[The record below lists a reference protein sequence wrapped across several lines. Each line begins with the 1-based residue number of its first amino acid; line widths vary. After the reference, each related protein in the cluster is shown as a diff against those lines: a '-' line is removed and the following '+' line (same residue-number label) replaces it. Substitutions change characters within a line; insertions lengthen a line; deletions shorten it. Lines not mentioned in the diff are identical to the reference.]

1 MSIRRGPTFSL
12 KMTINYNQSICCR
25 WADLSSSLTW
35 PAWLSAL
42 HLGPGPSSVAP
53 AFFRIGYQSSSLSL
67 LWQSDRE
74 NIRNNFSPEGFCWRP
89 SIASRTFTTIV
100 ADQLTALPGFEE
112 MQILLKCHQFS
123 RPGQFSWCCWD
134 FLDYIWNLVS
144 FRDLDNSHDRFGQF
158 DIPLVDA
165 FLRFRS
171 GI

>member
-1 MSIRRGPTFSL
+1 MSRPEQFPYLARLTIR
-12 KMTINYNQSICCR
+12 
-25 WADLSSSLTW
+25 
-35 PAWLSAL
+35 
-42 HLGPGPSSVAP
+42 VAP
-53 AFFRIGYQSSSLSL
+53 GAGTIICGASFLQDRLSIVKL
-67 LWQSDRE
+67 VIVVAIIQWKY
-74 NIRNNFSPEGFCWRP
+74 RNHYSPEGFCWRP
-89 SIASRTFTTIV
+89 SIASKTFTTIV

-165 FLRFRS
+165 FLRLRS
-171 GI
+171 RISSWQLFFYEIFYRA